1 MTKKQKINLNRSIQE
16 PPTSPVLMGPREG
29 FIEDSEINFLL
40 IKKRLKTKYL
50 KKIEL
55 EIGKISKTKVVVTYL
70 GNIARENIVKE
81 IIKKLKTIKI
91 DAIIDSYYLVE
102 FLEKRP
108 NSIFKQVGNTE
119 KPDVTVAKMLEGR
132 VAIIVDGSPIVLTLP
147 FILIED
153 LQSPEDYYQ
162 KSFRVSIIRWIR
174 FLGALIAMLLPG
186 IYVAT
191 MLYHYEIVPLNLLVT
206 LANSSANL
214 PVNPVVEMLFIII
227 LFEILYE
234 ANMRMP
240 RYMGMALSIVGALI
254 LGDTAVR
261 AGLVSPPAVMIVA
274 LSSIT
279 IYTIPNQAGQLSVL
293 RFLFTLVGA
302 IFTLYGVAI
311 VFALLTIYLSSLNSY
326 GSHYLSP
333 IIPFIKEDQKDAITK
348 KSLLSLKNRPKSI
361 KNKNSVRLREPK
373 GRGPLWK
380 IK

>member
-373 GRGPLWK
+373 GRGPL
-380 IK
+380 

>member
-1 MTKKQKINLNRSIQE
+1 MEHKMTKKQKINLNRSIQE

-373 GRGPLWK
+373 GRGPL
-380 IK
+380 